1 MKKILFSFLSLCF
14 LGFAANAQNATLS
27 GTVVDASQNPVPGVA
42 VLMYGS
48 VTNHISGGS
57 IQVDSESVYR
67 FAYTDQNGN
76 YNIPWWIGAPDT
88 IIVGAL
94 DCQHNLV
101 WGSASVSQGSPN
113 GTVNLQIGCVPSLC
127 DAFIWETAYPTN
139 WSVFSA
145 VPLRDSTLSGNLV
158 NLWTIGSVTSVS
170 GNPYQMRNGYPDT
183 ITAPTATTPV
193 CYQFTNGCTAVCMG
207 SNPPAPTFACNAD
220 FFVDTANATNA
231 NGQILVWEN
240 STTDSLATIIGYR
253 WDFGDG
259 SPIVNQQYPSHT
271 YADTGVYEVCLTI
284 ISVEQTA
291 TSIDTCTSTH
301 CDSIGFD
308 SNGNLIYKSSGGP
321 GFTINVVD
329 PATVGQNEFDL
340 GGKFEL
346 FPNPNAGQSTLSWS
360 ESVTVEKLEILSIN
374 GEHVRS
380 LNVDGGQNHVNLESL
395 HTGMYVIQIISDQGS
410 TALKMIVK

>member
-1 MKKILFSFLSLCF
+1 MKKILFSFMSLLF
-14 LGFAANAQNATLS
+14 FGFAANAQNATLS

-48 VTNHISGGS
+48 VSNHISGGS
-57 IQVDSESVYR
+57 IQVDPESVYR

-76 YNIPWWIGAPDT
+76 YNIPWWVGAADT

-113 GTVNLQIGCVPSLC
+113 GTVNLQIGCVPTLC
-127 DAFIWETAYPTN
+127 DAFIWETAYPSN
-139 WSVFSA
+139 WSEFSA
-145 VPLRDSTLSGNLV
+145 VPLRDSTLSGNLA
-158 NLWTIGSVTSVS
+158 NLWTIGSVTRVG

-183 ITAPTATTPV
+183 IIAPTATTPV
-193 CYQFTNGCTAVCMG
+193 CYQFTSGCTAVCMG
-207 SNPPAPTFACNAD
+207 ATPPTPTFSCNAD
-220 FFVDTANATNA
+220 FFVDSVNSINFQ
-231 NGQILVWEN
+231 GQIVVWEN
-240 STTDSLATIIGYR
+240 STVDTGATIVGYR

-284 ISVEQTA
+284 ISVMQTA
-291 TSIDTCTSTH
+291 TTIDTCVSTH

-308 SNGNLIYKSSGGP
+308 SQGNLIYKSSGAP

-329 PATVGQNEFDL
+329 PSTVGQSEVDL
-340 GGKFEL
+340 ASHYKL
-346 FPNPNAGQSTLSWS
+346 FPNPTSDKATLSWDS
-360 ESVTVEKLEILSIN
+360 EMQVERIDIFSVSGQVVKSI
-374 GEHVRS
+374 EPSSTSVS
-380 LNVDGGQNHVNLESL
+380 LNDMK
-395 HTGMYVIQIISDQGS
+395 TGVYIIRVSGDQGD
-410 TALKMIVK
+410 TTLRMIVQ